1 MFNPVER
8 KAVLSLAC
16 ILAFRMLGL
25 FIIIPV
31 FSPYLQSLDNS
42 TPLLI
47 GFAMGIYGL
56 TQAIFQLP
64 FGILSDHMGRKK
76 VITLGLLLFLLGSV
90 VAGSSQNVLLVILG
104 RALQGTGAI
113 SGATMALLSDL
124 TSEESRTKAMAVMG
138 MSIGSA
144 FMLAFI
150 LGPTLNT
157 IISVQNIFYVVAS
170 LVVPILAI
178 LWLVT
183 PTPSLET
190 HVNVSSNMILPEN
203 LRSLF
208 NAVKTT
214 KVSKDIYR
222 LIKILSFS
230 VFTLHGI
237 LMANFVAI
245 PIIFR
250 HLGLTSQQQA
260 WVYITVFVLAV
271 LVMLPI
277 LIVAEKKQQ
286 QKKAILFSVLIL
298 ILAETILWLLNAKFW
313 GIIAGLIL
321 FFVGFN
327 ILEASLPSLISKVA
341 PKNNKGAVMGV
352 YSTAQFLGPMLGGAL
367 AGVLF
372 NYFSLVSV
380 FLLGMIW
387 AVFWLLIIYFNL
399 NRGMKWQE
407 VLIK

>member
-190 HVNVSSNMILPEN
+190 HVNVNNNIILPKN
-203 LRSLF
+203 LRSVF
-208 NAVKTT
+208 NPVKIT
-214 KVSKDIYR
+214 KVNKDIYS

-245 PIIFR
+245 PIIFKR
-250 HLGLTSQQQA
+250 LGLTSQQQA
-260 WVYITVFVLAV
+260 WIYIIVFVLAV

-277 LIVAEKKQQ
+277 LITAEKKQQ
-286 QKKAILFSVLIL
+286 QRKAILFSVLIL

-313 GIIAGLIL
+313 GIIIGLIL

-327 ILEASLPSLISKVA
+327 VLEASLPSLISKVA

>member
-64 FGILSDHMGRKK
+64 FGILSDYMGRKK

-90 VAGSSQNVLLVILG
+90 VAGSSQNILLVILG

-157 IISVQNIFYVVAS
+157 IISVQNIFYVVAG

-214 KVSKDIYR
+214 KVSKDIYK

-260 WVYITVFVLAV
+260 WIYITVFVLAV

-298 ILAETILWLLNAKFW
+298 ILAETILWLLNGKFW